1 MRGFKNLFI
10 ISLLTMLLFACNNF
24 SSIKGCPDAV
34 IEWIDIVM
42 INDIKYQH
50 QFTEPSDEVTT
61 ISIENGQELGK
72 VTYKMADSA
81 CSNHKMKNG
90 DATFLE
96 EGTPI
101 YGIKGYPT
109 SLVVVANDR
118 VFVADTNI
126 KAKTAGEL
134 QPMGELVKNIYFE
147 STQDGRRVHT
157 FSQASKKRFLDA
169 WPELKLNDIQTL
181 NKDGKM
187 DGNPI
192 FMEIELKNGVT
203 FREVYWADFNIFS
216 NGVIG
221 NEEIKEV
228 IDFELSNLTK

>member
-10 ISLLTMLLFACNNF
+10 ISLLTMLLSACNNF

-50 QFTEPSDEVTT
+50 HFTEPSDEVTT

-101 YGIKGYPT
+101 YGIKGYST

-147 STQDGRRVHT
+147 STQDGSRVHT

-203 FREVYWADFNIFS
+203 FREVYWANFNIFS

-221 NEEIKEV
+221 NEELKEV